1 MSLAKVPHC
10 RPIEGDP
17 TKKTLLMDKS
27 LIQDEAFLGFAKE
40 KNLQFENS
48 HIEVE
53 YENFNY

>member
-27 LIQDEAFLGFAKE
+27 LIQDEVSFITSEFLYFVTFPTQ
-40 KNLQFENS
+40 NPL
-48 HIEVE
+48 
-53 YENFNY
+53 